1 VNSISLLEHRLYN
14 SAMNAVASGAERGSP
29 DGTRRWLVSRKPLG
43 LLTLIAGGSVAD
55 RQQIR
60 EVLTTRGHQVS
71 ECPTL
76 GQVGERLDDEPYQ
89 LIVVDWTDPE
99 PASELCRLV
108 RAHFQGQDAVILA
121 VCLAEMAHSS
131 DELIDAGVNDIVI
144 RPLDSNQLSARLGF
158 LEQWAHNLME
168 RVWAEEALRESEEEF
183 RDLFESSPI
192 GIYQSTP
199 EGQIL
204 MANPQMARMLGYES
218 FEEMASVDLED
229 GGFWPSYPREGFKL
243 QLEREG
249 EIRGYEAAWT
259 CRDGRT
265 LFVRESARVVR
276 DGTGNVIYYTGAV
289 EDITD
294 QKVAEEAL
302 VVSEQRYALA
312 MNGAKDGLWEWDLIR
327 DSMHLSPRWKQM
339 LGYEEA
345 DVPDAPDGWF
355 SLVHPE
361 DVDSLRAELASH
373 LDGLTPHFEHE
384 HRMLHMDGTWRW
396 MLSRGLAVRG
406 QDGHPRRMAGSQSD
420 TTERRRA
427 EEELLHHALH
437 DRLTGL
443 PNRALLMDR
452 LRRATALANRRQDYT
467 IGVVFLDLDRFKL
480 INESL
485 GHELGEKIL
494 VQIAQRLES
503 CMPQGDT
510 VARVGGDKFAL
521 LLEGIESMDEAR
533 ATADAIQVQLAQA
546 IWVGGSDVFVTASMG
561 IACSTQGYD
570 RAADMMR
577 DAEVAMYKAKSKGR
591 ACHAVFDPSMRERA
605 VAWMQIE
612 SYLRHAVDREEL
624 RLYYQPIISLATG
637 NIVGFEALVRWQH
650 PELGLI
656 SPTKFVH
663 IAEETG
669 LIVPIGKWVLQEA
682 CLQLQRWR
690 GTFSDYANLT
700 INVNLSGRQFSQQ
713 DLVKQVE
720 QVIEETDIDPRALK
734 LEITESVLMEDRN
747 TALKALRQLK
757 ELNVQLSIDDF
768 GTGYSSFSHL
778 ELFPVDSLKIDRSF
792 INRMGTNGEN
802 TEIVDTIVNLGR
814 TLGLTVVAEGVETV
828 GQLNQLRTSSCELA
842 QGYLFAKPM
851 NHQDVDAILLR
862 KPHW

>member
-1 VNSISLLEHRLYN
+1 
-14 SAMNAVASGAERGSP
+14 MDAVASGAKRGAT
-29 DGTRRWLVSRKPLG
+29 DDMRRWLASRKPLG
-43 LLTLIAGGSVAD
+43 LLTLIAGGNVAD
-55 RQQIR
+55 RGQIR
-60 EVLTTRGHQVS
+60 PILTARGHQVTECDTLS
-71 ECPTL
+71 EVVEKL
-76 GQVGERLDDEPYQ
+76 NAEPFQ
-89 LIVVDWTDPE
+89 LIVVDWADPE
-99 PASELCRLV
+99 PATEVCKQV
-108 RAHFQGQDAVILA
+108 RKHFQGQDAVILA
-121 VCLAEMAHSS
+121 VCPAEMVHSS
-131 DELIDAGVNDIVI
+131 DKLIDAGVNDFVI
-144 RPLDSNQLSARLGF
+144 RPMDSNLLSARLGF

-199 EGQIL
+199 EGRIL
-204 MANPQMARMLGYES
+204 MANPQMARMLGYRS
-218 FEEMASVDLED
+218 FEEMAAVDLEE
-229 GGFWPSYPREGFKL
+229 GGFWPSYPRERFKM
-243 QLEREG
+243 QLERDG
-249 EIRGYEAAWT
+249 EIRGFEAAWT

-294 QKVAEEAL
+294 QRVAEEAL
-302 VVSEQRYALA
+302 VESEQRYALA
-312 MNGAKDGLWEWDLIR
+312 MNGAKDGLWEWDLIS
-327 DSMHLSPRWKQM
+327 DTMHLSPRWKQM
-339 LGYEEA
+339 LGYEEEEF
-345 DVPDAPDGWF
+345 PDAPGSWF
-355 SLVHPE
+355 DLVHSE
-361 DVDSLRAELASH
+361 DVDALRAELATH

-384 HRMLHMDGTWRW
+384 HRMQHQDGTWRW
-396 MLSRGLAVRG
+396 MLSRGVAVRG
-406 QDGHPRRMAGSQSD
+406 KDGIPRRMAGSQSD

-467 IGVVFLDLDRFKL
+467 VGVIFLDLDRFKL

-494 VQIAQRLES
+494 VQVAQRLES

-533 ATADAIQVQLAQA
+533 ATADAIQVQLTQA

-577 DAEVAMYKAKSKGR
+577 DAEVAMYKAKTKGR
-591 ACHAVFDPSMRERA
+591 ACHAIFDPSMRERA

-612 SYLRHAVDREEL
+612 SYLRHAVQREEL
-624 RLYYQPIISLATG
+624 RLYYQPIVSLATG

-650 PELGLI
+650 PEMGLI
-656 SPTKFVH
+656 SPSKFVH

-669 LIVPIGKWVLQEA
+669 LIVPIGMWVLREA

-690 GTFSDYANLT
+690 QTFSDYANLT

-713 DLVKQVE
+713 NLVKQIE
-720 QVIEETDIDPRALK
+720 QVLKETDIDPGALR

-757 ELNVQLSIDDF
+757 ELNVKLSIDDF

-792 INRMGTNGEN
+792 INRMGVNGEN

-814 TLGLTVVAEGVETV
+814 TLGLTVVAEGVETE

-842 QGYLFAKPM
+842 QGYLFSKPM
-851 NHQDVDAILLR
+851 KRQDVEAILLR
-862 KPHW
+862 NPQW

>member
-1 VNSISLLEHRLYN
+1 L
-14 SAMNAVASGAERGSP
+14 A
-29 DGTRRWLVSRKPLG
+29 SRKPLG
-43 LLTLIAGGSVAD
+43 LLTLIAGGSVAE

-60 EVLTTRGHQVS
+60 DVLTSRGHQVTES
-71 ECPTL
+71 PNL
-76 GQVGERLDDEPYQ
+76 GDVAVQLDSEPYQ
-89 LIVVDWTDPE
+89 LIIVDWSDPE
-99 PASELCRLV
+99 PASRVCAEIRK
-108 RAHFQGQDAVILA
+108 HFQGQDAVLLA
-121 VCLAEMAHSS
+121 VCHAEMAQSS
-131 DELIDAGVNDIVI
+131 AALIDAGVNDFVL
-144 RPLDSNQLSARLGF
+144 RPLDANLLSARLAF

-204 MANPQMARMLGYES
+204 MANPQMARMLGYQS
-218 FEEMASVDLED
+218 FEEMAAVDLEE
-229 GGFWPSYPREGFKL
+229 GGFWPSYPRERFKL
-243 QLEREG
+243 QLDRVG
-249 EIRGYEAAWT
+249 EIRGFEAAWT

-276 DGTGNVIYYTGAV
+276 DGSGNVIYYTGAV

-294 QKVAEEAL
+294 QKRAEEAL
-302 VVSEQRYALA
+302 VESEQRYALA
-312 MNGAKDGLWEWDLIR
+312 MNGAKDGLWEWDLVR
-327 DSMHLSPRWKQM
+327 DHLHLSPRWKQM
-339 LGYEEA
+339 LGYSVE
-345 DVPDAPDGWF
+345 DITDASDSWF
-355 SLVHPE
+355 NLVHPE
-361 DVDSLRAELASH
+361 DLDSLRSELDTH

-384 HRMLHMDGTWRW
+384 HRVQHKDGTWRW
-396 MLSRGLAVRG
+396 MLSRGVAVRG
-406 QDGHPRRMAGSQSD
+406 KDGTPRRMAGSQSD
-420 TTERRRA
+420 NTERRRA

-452 LRRATALANRRQDYT
+452 LRRATALANRRQEYT
-467 IGVVFLDLDRFKL
+467 IGVIFLDLDRFKL

-485 GHELGEKIL
+485 GHDLGEKIL
-494 VQIAQRLES
+494 VQVAQRLEA

-510 VARVGGDKFAL
+510 VARVGGDKFAV
-521 LLEGIESMDEAR
+521 LLEGIESLDEAR
-533 ATADAIQVQLAQA
+533 ATADAIQVQLTQA
-546 IWVGGSDVFVTASMG
+546 FWVGGSDVFVTASMG

-577 DAEVAMYKAKSKGR
+577 DSEVAMYKAKSKGR
-591 ACHAVFDPSMRERA
+591 ACHAIFDPSMRERA

-612 SYLRHAVDREEL
+612 SYLRHAVDRDEL
-624 RLYYQPIISLATG
+624 RLYYQPIVSLATG
-637 NIVGFEALVRWQH
+637 TIVGFEALVRWQH
-650 PELGLI
+650 PEMGLI
-656 SPTKFVH
+656 SPSKFVH

-669 LIVPIGKWVLQEA
+669 LIVPIGMWVLQEA

-690 GTFSDYANLT
+690 GTFSDHANLT

-713 DLVKQVE
+713 NLVKQVE
-720 QVIEETDIDPRALK
+720 MVIKETDIDPRALR

-792 INRMGTNGEN
+792 ITRMGVNGEN

-814 TLGLTVVAEGVETV
+814 TLGLTVVAEGVETE
-828 GQLNQLRTSSCELA
+828 GQLNQLRSGSCELA

-851 NHQDVDAILLR
+851 NQQDVEAILLR
-862 KPHW
+862 NPQW